1 MLKSLTLDV
10 DINIMV
16 VLLSRYKQENDNM
29 NYFGQNLKK
38 ARLARG
44 YTLEQVANVAGLSRQ
59 TYALVESGKRDV
71 TLTQA
76 ESLAAM
82 LRVSLDELRDIS
94 DGAFSFSDPQ
104 LSIEKYK
111 QMILNALQYGCD
123 SDGKITKTK
132 LAKLVYLADFT
143 WYYDQL
149 VPMSGMSYRK
159 LPQGP
164 VPDMYFRAVDELQES
179 GIINREEKG
188 RSILFELAESGE
200 VPSSRLKKEEK
211 NLIKKICKA
220 WQGRQTQEIVDF
232 THSQLPWQ
240 ICRDGEVIP
249 YGLITQEEPEQVYGI
264 AKL

>member
-1 MLKSLTLDV
+1 
-10 DINIMV
+10 
-16 VLLSRYKQENDNM
+16 M
-29 NYFGQNLKK
+29 NNFGRNLKK

-44 YTLEQVANVAGLSRQ
+44 YTLDQVATVVGLSRQ
-59 TYALVESGKRDV
+59 TYALVEFGKRDV

-82 LRVSLDELRDIS
+82 LRASLDELRDIP
-94 DGAFSFSDPQ
+94 DGAMSFSDPQ

-111 QMILNALQYGCD
+111 QMILSALQYGCD

-132 LAKLVYLADFT
+132 LAKLVYLADFV
-143 WYYDQL
+143 WYYNQL

-164 VPDMYFRAVDELQES
+164 VPDMYFRAIDELQES
-179 GIINREEKG
+179 GTINREEKG
-188 RSILFELAESGE
+188 RSILFELAESGDA
-200 VPSSRLKKEEK
+200 PSNRLKPDEK
-211 NLIKKICKA
+211 NLIKKIGKL
-220 WQGRQTQEIVDF
+220 WQGKQTQEIVDF

-249 YGLITQEEPEQVYGI
+249 YGLITQEEPERVYGT